1 MKQLIIQLQ
10 VTFCFL
16 KAQAFKIHSYED
28 GSVAETVVLTA
39 VFVALAIVAGTIIF
53 NAVKSKATSITY
65 NTPNG

>member
-1 MKQLIIQLQ
+1 MKQIICQLQ
-10 VTFCFL
+10 VTLYFL
-16 KAQAFKIHSYED
+16 KAKAFELHSYED

-65 NTPNG
+65 NTPNS